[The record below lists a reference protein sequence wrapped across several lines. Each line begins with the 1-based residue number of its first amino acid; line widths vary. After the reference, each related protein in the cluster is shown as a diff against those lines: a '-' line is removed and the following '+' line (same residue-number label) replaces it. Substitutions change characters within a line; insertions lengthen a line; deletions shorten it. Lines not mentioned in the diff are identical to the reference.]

1 MQFDV
6 GDSVMAKWPGSKL
19 FYIAKI
25 QLVRAEDNEYDV
37 EYENGSVFTIPAK
50 DTYKQNSVSFRK
62 AIHSTRS
69 KSKSRARSKGRAQ
82 RTKKKVD
89 LGDESSADE
98 SLPVEE
104 PEKKASNSSRVSRK
118 SIVATPVASPKASN
132 SSKVASSPKA
142 SNSSKVSGRDTKASN
157 SSRVSSRS
165 KRVSNTSHVSNRA
178 TTDAFSEDD
187 DDLGMLSVSARAS
200 RSSQIAPEN
209 ESELELLATDQTQLS
224 EEAEA
229 APNAA
234 SARASIS
241 SRISSLIFGTST
253 PTPAQTDAPDS
264 ASLDAVSEDEDA
276 EVSSTRPSASSKKA
290 SVSSRISSMLFGG
303 SSSSKP
309 PSTSSKIEEAAEN
322 TSAETSSKRASASS
336 GRSTTE
342 EYDTLVL
349 RSRTVTETLSPLS
362 ELGQDDNE
370 KEAPAA
376 DSSTAPALTEDEEEI
391 EAQPVSTRASASSRK
406 ASASS
411 KKASVS
417 SRVSFASKKASTS
430 SRRSQKEELVESVE
444 EEEEAP
450 ADVTEEVESTDKTSN
465 VDKASISSRIS
476 NMLFGGTPKASTSS
490 KVSETN
496 GTQSEKV
503 MEDLASAEVS
513 SFPFISARR
522 SSRAST
528 RASTLASNASVRQ
541 SASPNRSGRLDEF
554 SEDEEKEE
562 TAPAGETQSTNEEK
576 TEAASG
582 GGQWNVEW
590 LWAIFFMLLCP
601 AILVSLHTIC
611 TGHVCNLAVP
621 RLSIDPRDYI
631 DYEAIGMVLSFVLIL
646 RLLEFFCIGKEVQG
660 YRMNG
665 FQSLLLVL
673 ALVPTLAYHGVN
685 LGKITAKYF
694 HLMCATILLSY
705 CQAILSLA
713 LSHGADPVSLSAKGN
728 TGNPLVNLFHGRQLN
743 PTLLGANLKLQTFRC
758 SMIGLALLNTLL
770 VTEASMATEVN
781 PTVVIAAT
789 YQILYAMDAMY
800 YEECY
805 FYSHD
810 SLYSGYGWSL
820 ISSYLTFPFLPTL
833 VTRYL
838 VGVSPSLPWTA
849 LAAITAMNL
858 LGYYIYRSSENQRCQ
873 LAKDPSHPSL
883 AHLQTLETIKG
894 RRLIVSGWWGLVRHP
909 NYLGELLV
917 QWSWVLPAAPT
928 LGLAQLV
935 PYYLPVVTTL
945 MLVLRCLQ
953 INKRNGKKFGDA
965 WSEYTGR
972 VKANIIP
979 CVF

>member
-1 MQFDV
+1 MI
-6 GDSVMAKWPGSKL
+6 S
-19 FYIAKI
+19 FYFRNILLILILCQI

-132 SSKVASSPKA
+132 SSKVASSSKA

-178 TTDAFSEDD
+178 TTDAFSEDE

-234 SARASIS
+234 SARTSIS

-253 PTPAQTDAPDS
+253 PTPAQRDAPDS
-264 ASLDAVSEDEDA
+264 ASLDAVSEDEDV

-391 EAQPVSTRASASSRK
+391 EAQPVSTRASASS
-406 ASASS
+406 

-430 SRRSQKEELVESVE
+430 SRRSQKEELIESVEE

-450 ADVTEEVESTDKTSN
+450 ADVTEDVESTDKTSN

-562 TAPAGETQSTNEEK
+562 TAPTGETQSTNEEK
-576 TEAASG
+576 TEAASA

-621 RLSIDPRDYI
+621 RLSIDPR
-631 DYEAIGMVLSFVLIL
+631 
-646 RLLEFFCIGKEVQG
+646 
-660 YRMNG
+660 
-665 FQSLLLVL
+665 
-673 ALVPTLAYHGVN
+673 
-685 LGKITAKYF
+685 
-694 HLMCATILLSY
+694 
-705 CQAILSLA
+705 
-713 LSHGADPVSLSAKGN
+713 
-728 TGNPLVNLFHGRQLN
+728 
-743 PTLLGANLKLQTFRC
+743 
-758 SMIGLALLNTLL
+758 
-770 VTEASMATEVN
+770 
-781 PTVVIAAT
+781 
-789 YQILYAMDAMY
+789 
-800 YEECY
+800 
-805 FYSHD
+805 
-810 SLYSGYGWSL
+810 
-820 ISSYLTFPFLPTL
+820 
-833 VTRYL
+833 
-838 VGVSPSLPWTA
+838 
-849 LAAITAMNL
+849 
-858 LGYYIYRSSENQRCQ
+858 
-873 LAKDPSHPSL
+873 
-883 AHLQTLETIKG
+883 
-894 RRLIVSGWWGLVRHP
+894 
-909 NYLGELLV
+909 
-917 QWSWVLPAAPT
+917 
-928 LGLAQLV
+928 
-935 PYYLPVVTTL
+935 
-945 MLVLRCLQ
+945 
-953 INKRNGKKFGDA
+953 
-965 WSEYTGR
+965 
-972 VKANIIP
+972 
-979 CVF
+979 

>member
-6 GDSVMAKWPGSKL
+6 GESVMAKWPGSKL

-25 QLVRAEDNEYDV
+25 QLARAEDNEYDV

-62 AIHSTRS
+62 AIHSNRS

-104 PEKKASNSSRVSRK
+104 VEKKASNSSRVSRK
-118 SIVATPVASPKASN
+118 SAVPTPVASPR
-132 SSKVASSPKA
+132 A
-142 SNSSKVSGRDTKASN
+142 SNSSKVSGRDPKASN
-157 SSRVSSRS
+157 SSRMSSRS
-165 KRVSNTSHVSNRA
+165 KRVSNTSLMSNKA
-178 TTDAFSEDD
+178 TTDAFSEEED

-200 RSSQIAPEN
+200 RSSQVAPEN

-224 EEAEA
+224 EEAEL
-229 APNAA
+229 APNATA
-234 SARASIS
+234 ARASIS
-241 SRISSLIFGTST
+241 SRISSLIFGAST
-253 PTPAQTDAPDS
+253 PRPAEADTPDRV
-264 ASLDAVSEDEDA
+264 SLDSVSEDDDA
-276 EVSSTRPSASSKKA
+276 EDSLNASGKPSASSKKA
-290 SVSSRISSMLFGG
+290 SVSSRISSMLFGD
-303 SSSSKP
+303 SSLPKS
-309 PSTSSKIEEAAEN
+309 PSTSSKIEEATEDAK
-322 TSAETSSKRASASS
+322 TSSKRASASS
-336 GRSTTE
+336 GTSTK
-342 EYDTLVL
+342 EYDSLVL
-349 RSRTVTETLSPLS
+349 RNRTVTETLSPLS
-362 ELGQDDNE
+362 ELGQDDEEN
-370 KEAPAA
+370 EAPAA
-376 DSSTAPALTEDEEEI
+376 DSSTAAGLTEDEEDNGP
-391 EAQPVSTRASASSRK
+391 QPVSARASASSRK

-417 SRVSFASKKASTS
+417 SRVSIASKKASTS
-430 SRRSQKEELVESVE
+430 SRLSQKEELVESA
-444 EEEEAP
+444 EEEAA
-450 ADVTEEVESTDKTSN
+450 ADVTEEMESSEKTSN

-476 NMLFGGTPKASTSS
+476 NILFGGTPKASTSS
-490 KVSETN
+490 KISETN
-496 GTQSEKV
+496 GTQPVKII
-503 MEDLASAEVS
+503 EDLAAAEVS
-513 SFPFISARR
+513 SFPFISTRR

-528 RASTLASNASVRQ
+528 RASTIASNSSVRQ
-541 SASPNRSGRLDEF
+541 SASPNRSGGLDEF
-554 SEDEEKEE
+554 SEDEEKAEP
-562 TAPAGETQSTNEEK
+562 AAGEPQSANEEK
-576 TEAASG
+576 TEAPPSSSS
-582 GGQWNVEW
+582 WSVEW
-590 LWAIFFMLLCP
+590 VWAIFFMLLCP

-621 RLSIDPRDYI
+621 RLSIDPKDYV
-631 DYEAIGMVLSFVLIL
+631 DYEAVGMVLSFALLL

-673 ALVPTLAYHGVN
+673 ALVPTLTYHGVD

-705 CQAILSLA
+705 CQAIVSLA
-713 LSHGADPVSLSAKGN
+713 LSHGADPASLSAKGN

-770 VTEASMATEVN
+770 VAEASMATQIN

-838 VGVSPSLPWTA
+838 VGVSPSLSWTA
-849 LAAITAMNL
+849 LAAISAMNL

-873 LAKDPSHPSL
+873 LAKDPAHPSL

-928 LGLAQLV
+928 LGLTQLV

>member
-1 MQFDV
+1 MLATLSWQSGLDQSYSTLQKYKFFDF
-6 GDSVMAKWPGSKL
+6 WNIL
-19 FYIAKI
+19 LILILCQI

-104 PEKKASNSSRVSRK
+104 PEKKASNSSRFSRK

-362 ELGQDDNE
+362 ELGQDGDE

-376 DSSTAPALTEDEEEI
+376 DSSTAPALTEDEEEN

-562 TAPAGETQSTNEEK
+562 TAPTGETQSTNEEK

-582 GGQWNVEW
+582 GGQWSVEW

-621 RLSIDPRDYI
+621 RLSIDPR
-631 DYEAIGMVLSFVLIL
+631 
-646 RLLEFFCIGKEVQG
+646 
-660 YRMNG
+660 
-665 FQSLLLVL
+665 
-673 ALVPTLAYHGVN
+673 
-685 LGKITAKYF
+685 
-694 HLMCATILLSY
+694 
-705 CQAILSLA
+705 
-713 LSHGADPVSLSAKGN
+713 
-728 TGNPLVNLFHGRQLN
+728 
-743 PTLLGANLKLQTFRC
+743 
-758 SMIGLALLNTLL
+758 
-770 VTEASMATEVN
+770 
-781 PTVVIAAT
+781 
-789 YQILYAMDAMY
+789 
-800 YEECY
+800 
-805 FYSHD
+805 
-810 SLYSGYGWSL
+810 
-820 ISSYLTFPFLPTL
+820 
-833 VTRYL
+833 
-838 VGVSPSLPWTA
+838 
-849 LAAITAMNL
+849 
-858 LGYYIYRSSENQRCQ
+858 
-873 LAKDPSHPSL
+873 
-883 AHLQTLETIKG
+883 
-894 RRLIVSGWWGLVRHP
+894 
-909 NYLGELLV
+909 
-917 QWSWVLPAAPT
+917 
-928 LGLAQLV
+928 
-935 PYYLPVVTTL
+935 
-945 MLVLRCLQ
+945 
-953 INKRNGKKFGDA
+953 
-965 WSEYTGR
+965 
-972 VKANIIP
+972 
-979 CVF
+979 

>member
-1 MQFDV
+1 MQKYKFFDF
-6 GDSVMAKWPGSKL
+6 WNIL
-19 FYIAKI
+19 LILILCQI

-253 PTPAQTDAPDS
+253 PTPAETDAPDS

-362 ELGQDDNE
+362 ELGQDGDE

-376 DSSTAPALTEDEEEI
+376 DSSTAPALTEDEEEN

-430 SRRSQKEELVESVE
+430 SRRSQKEELIESV
-444 EEEEAP
+444 EEEAP
-450 ADVTEEVESTDKTSN
+450 ADVTKEVESTDKTSN
-465 VDKASISSRIS
+465 IDKASISSRIS
-476 NMLFGGTPKASTSS
+476 TMLFGATPKASTSS

-562 TAPAGETQSTNEEK
+562 TAPTGETQSTNEEK

-582 GGQWNVEW
+582 GGQWSVEW

-611 TGHVCNLAVP
+611 TGHVCNLALP
-621 RLSIDPRDYI
+621 RLSIDPR
-631 DYEAIGMVLSFVLIL
+631 
-646 RLLEFFCIGKEVQG
+646 
-660 YRMNG
+660 
-665 FQSLLLVL
+665 
-673 ALVPTLAYHGVN
+673 
-685 LGKITAKYF
+685 
-694 HLMCATILLSY
+694 
-705 CQAILSLA
+705 
-713 LSHGADPVSLSAKGN
+713 
-728 TGNPLVNLFHGRQLN
+728 
-743 PTLLGANLKLQTFRC
+743 
-758 SMIGLALLNTLL
+758 
-770 VTEASMATEVN
+770 
-781 PTVVIAAT
+781 
-789 YQILYAMDAMY
+789 
-800 YEECY
+800 
-805 FYSHD
+805 
-810 SLYSGYGWSL
+810 
-820 ISSYLTFPFLPTL
+820 
-833 VTRYL
+833 
-838 VGVSPSLPWTA
+838 
-849 LAAITAMNL
+849 
-858 LGYYIYRSSENQRCQ
+858 
-873 LAKDPSHPSL
+873 
-883 AHLQTLETIKG
+883 
-894 RRLIVSGWWGLVRHP
+894 
-909 NYLGELLV
+909 
-917 QWSWVLPAAPT
+917 
-928 LGLAQLV
+928 
-935 PYYLPVVTTL
+935 
-945 MLVLRCLQ
+945 
-953 INKRNGKKFGDA
+953 
-965 WSEYTGR
+965 
-972 VKANIIP
+972 
-979 CVF
+979 